1 MCSASSAKCCVLPN
15 GPTPLRERPPPPFID
30 TKRDGVHAQ
39 GVVEVVVFSPKRGGA
54 VVKHCGKYTVGY
66 GAGRGSR
73 PGHRPWSC
81 GDRAGVL
88 AAPVG
93 SVVVAVAGTV
103 PCTRRGGVSRV
114 LQAGVLIWSRSG
126 LRSRVAPTPFEGSCG
141 GKAGGKYRELAAH
154 WLEQCRARLE
164 QHRSFPQCR
173 HSARDDLSSDRSWRI
188 RPWSQLLC
196 GVEA

>member
-1 MCSASSAKCCVLPN
+1 
-15 GPTPLRERPPPPFID
+15 
-30 TKRDGVHAQ
+30 
-39 GVVEVVVFSPKRGGA
+39 VVV
-54 VVKHCGKYTVGY
+54 
-66 GAGRGSR
+66 
-73 PGHRPWSC
+73 
-81 GDRAGVL
+81 
-88 AAPVG
+88 PVE
-93 SVVVAVAGTV
+93 STV
-103 PCTRRGGVSRV
+103 PRVRRGGTPRV